1 MAFSVE
7 IKNIG
12 KIAGAPVVVGGL
24 TVLAGPNAT
33 GKTFFSKA
41 LYSVFDAMNANHALM
56 QIQALTQ
63 PLEHP
68 LWELS
73 DVATFDKNPA
83 LKAMNAGIRRLQT
96 VCASVSGKGDEIAA
110 VGENFAALVESAGG
124 IVRAYRELR
133 PDMEKVAKANK
144 DEENEFISFDEDSLA
159 GMDTGIKDLEE
170 LTRRNSED
178 IVFNGFRRALHQNLI
193 GNFQIPTLGELKGD
207 VKQDSSIAI
216 EGVGDI
222 SIAGNT
228 IAGHIHREGLT
239 RLQEYSRV
247 IYLESP
253 FYWKLRGALS
263 ASPRFLSF
271 HGRQGLSIPK
281 YFTDLNAA
289 LSEDYSGEVAFPS
302 LLKRITGESGIGGQI
317 TQHESG
323 RLIFSEVGKSRYFR
337 LTLTATGA
345 VNLGILALLIAQK
358 IIDKGAFLFI
368 DEPESNLH
376 PKWQVEMIRALFEL
390 ARGGVHVVIATHSPD
405 IMERLSALV
414 KENPGSEE
422 MVALNHFSPE
432 GVKNGGKD
440 FGGKMGDIITELTD
454 DFSDS
459 YMMNQRA
466 SR

>member
-7 IKNIG
+7 IKNLG
-12 KIAGAPVVVGGL
+12 KIAGAPIVVGGL

-63 PLEHP
+63 PLEPP

-73 DVATFDKNPA
+73 DVAVFEKNPA
-83 LKAMNAGIRRLQT
+83 LKAMNAGIRRLQV
-96 VCASVSGKGDEIAA
+96 VCASVSGKGDEITA
-110 VGENFAALVESAGG
+110 VGENFAALVENAGE
-124 IVRAYRELR
+124 IVRAYRDLR

-144 DEENEFISFDEDSLA
+144 DEESELISFDEDSLA
-159 GMDTGIKDLEE
+159 SMDAGIKNLEE
-170 LTRRNSED
+170 LTRRNPED
-178 IVFNGFRRALHQNLI
+178 VVFSGFRRALHQNLI

-222 SIAGNT
+222 SIAGGA
-228 IAGHIHREGLT
+228 IAVHIRREGLT
-239 RLQEYSRV
+239 RLQAHSRV

-253 FYWKLRGALS
+253 FYWKLRGALKG
-263 ASPRFLSF
+263 AFPRFLPF
-271 HGRQGLSIPK
+271 RGRRGLSIPK
-281 YFTDLNAA
+281 YFTDLDAA
-289 LSEDYSGEVAFPS
+289 LSEEYSGEVAFPS
-302 LLKRITGESGIGGQI
+302 LLKRITGEGGIGGQI
-317 TQHESG
+317 TQDESG
-323 RLIFSEVGKSRYFR
+323 RLVFNEIGKSRHFR
-337 LTLTATGA
+337 LPLTATGA

-368 DEPESNLH
+368 DEPEANLH
-376 PKWQVEMIRALFEL
+376 PKWQVEMMRALFEL

-414 KENPGSEE
+414 RNNPGTEE

-440 FGGKMGDIITELTD
+440 FNEKMDDIQRELTD
-454 DFSDS
+454 SFSNS
-459 YMMNQRA
+459 YMENV
-466 SR
+466 S